1 MNAGKL
7 SAPYQRV
14 YTKANQMAAA
24 MLKTKVPG
32 AALDE
37 ADDSGILLVAAPPM
51 YQEPISVS
59 SPFCVN
65 MAALAPTLETSERKA
80 PK

>member
-1 MNAGKL
+1 MLNA
-7 SAPYQRV
+7 
-14 YTKANQMAAA
+14 
-24 MLKTKVPG
+24 KVPDTD
-32 AALDE
+32 DE
-37 ADDSGILLVAAPPM
+37 VAEDSGMLFVAAPPI